1 MLTPEIALLAA
12 ATALLLTLVNCLLVL
27 AARRA
32 MARQISELRIELD
45 ANLSASHQLAR
56 HVRELQ
62 RDGVQTART
71 AVDQLKE
78 DDRYAP
84 AARERARETNQE
96 SYRDQ
101 DSLSLADK
109 LGLSQSEA
117 EIVSHLKPRRSM
129 GQMIRESA

>member
-12 ATALLLTLVNCLLVL
+12 ATALLLTLVNCLLIL
-27 AARRA
+27 AARRS
-32 MARQISELRIELD
+32 MARQIKELRVELD
-45 ANLSASHQLAR
+45 ANLSASHQMAR

-62 RDGVQTART
+62 RDGVQARNES
-71 AVDQLKE
+71 DQSDE
-78 DDRYAP
+78 DDRHAP
-84 AARERARETNQE
+84 SQGQKRRESTFE
-96 SYRDQ
+96 SSGEK